1 MPKKFIQRYLPD
13 HHTIK
18 NQKSLKIFGTLLHDA
33 NLWHLNRKSVAG
45 AFAVGLFNAFI
56 PVPFQM
62 WLSAAGAILFRVNL
76 PLAVG
81 LVWITNPFTIP
92 PIFFG
97 CYLLGTF
104 VLGQE
109 SQDFNFELSWDFLVE
124 SMSTIGPALMTGSAI
139 CAVTFSVI
147 GYLTMNLIWR
157 SNVKSNWQKRLE
169 LRKQKHNTST

>member
-1 MPKKFIQRYLPD
+1 M
-13 HHTIK
+13 
-18 NQKSLKIFGTLLHDA
+18 HDA

-97 CYLLGTF
+97 CYMLGTF

-109 SQDFNFELSWDFLVE
+109 TQNFKFELSWDFLAE
-124 SMSTIGPALMTGSAI
+124 SMSTIGPALMTGSFI
-139 CAVTFSVI
+139 CAVTFSTL
-147 GYLTMNLIWR
+147 GYLVMNVIWR
-157 SNVKSNWQKRLE
+157 STVKSNWQKRLE
-169 LRKQKHNTST
+169 TRQQKQD

>member
-1 MPKKFIQRYLPD
+1 MPKKFIKRYLPD

-18 NQKSLKIFGTLLHDA
+18 NQKSLKIFGNLLHDP

-45 AFAVGLFNAFI
+45 AFALGLFNAFI

-97 CYLLGTF
+97 CYLIGTW
-104 VLGQE
+104 VLGVE
-109 SQDFNFELSWDFLVE
+109 EKPFHFELSWDWLVE
-124 SMSTIGPALMTGSAI
+124 SMSTIGPALITGSII
-139 CAVTFSVI
+139 CAVTFSTI
-147 GYLTMNLIWR
+147 GYFLMTYLWR
-157 SNVKSNWQKRLE
+157 TSVKNNWKKRQQKPE
-169 LRKQKHNTST
+169 